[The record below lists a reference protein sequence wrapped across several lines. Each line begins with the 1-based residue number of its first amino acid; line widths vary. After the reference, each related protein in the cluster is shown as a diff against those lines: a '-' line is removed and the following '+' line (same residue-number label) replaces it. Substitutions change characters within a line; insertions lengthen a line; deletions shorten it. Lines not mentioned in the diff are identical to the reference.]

1 MADFL
6 NIGLTGLMA
15 AQAKLNVVSNNISNA
30 DTPGYSRQTVIQTT
44 QPSQYMGYGYQG
56 LGARVTGVDRA
67 YDQFLQRQLLQSQS
81 QASYYQT
88 YNDQIAPI
96 DNLVADPDAGLS
108 TAMQQFFDAV
118 QEVADSPSDLAARQS
133 MLSQS
138 NVLVNR
144 FQLLAGQLNEIDAG
158 VEQSLSLTAKDI
170 TQYGQQIARLNQEIV
185 RATGA
190 GNGAAPNDLL
200 DQRDQ
205 ALAQLSQ
212 LVNVHAVI
220 DDKGMMTVFIG
231 NGQALVQG
239 VQSATIAASS
249 DPAQPSR
256 SQITYQIGTGA
267 AMVLPESQLSGG
279 QLGALLDFRRQTLE
293 PMQDQLGFVATALA
307 AKFNEVHASG
317 YGLDG
322 STGKS
327 YFSGIDLSLPVQ
339 TTGSAGSAVSVPFA
353 SPLKLEAL
361 RPDTYILSSTNGT
374 LTVTRQSDGT
384 IFPNSNFPDLTQP
397 IDGLDFSGVSLQPGE
412 TAVIAP
418 YRNAASSIGVAIT
431 DPRQIAAAE
440 EDPTGTVAPGSGP
453 ADNRNALLLAGIQ
466 TDKFLYDNGS
476 GKGTATLQSA
486 YATAVATLGA
496 KASEV
501 KNGASSSQ
509 ALHDQIKAQYDNFA
523 GVNLDEEAA
532 NLIRFQQAYLA
543 ASKVMQTS
551 QKLFD
556 AVLAIAG

>member
-15 AQAKLNVVSNNISNA
+15 AQAKLNIATNNISNA
-30 DTPGYSRQTVIQTT
+30 DTPGYSRQTAIQTT
-44 QPSQYMGYGYQG
+44 QPSQYVGYGYQG
-56 LGARVTGVDRA
+56 LGARVTGIDRA

-88 YNDQIAPI
+88 YSDQIAPI

-118 QEVADSPSDLAARQS
+118 QEVADNPSDLAARQS

-138 NVLVNR
+138 SVLVNR
-144 FQLLAGQLNEIDAG
+144 FQLLSGQLNEIDAG

-170 TQYGQQIARLNQEIV
+170 TQYGQQIAQLNQQIV

-212 LVNVHAVI
+212 LVNVHSVI

-239 VQSATIAASS
+239 VQSATIATQP

-256 SQITYQIGTGA
+256 TQITYKIGTGS

-293 PMQDQLGFVATALA
+293 PMQDQLGFVATTLA
-307 AKFNEVHASG
+307 AKFNEVHESG

-322 STGKS
+322 STGNP
-327 YFSGIDLSLPVQ
+327 YFSGIDLTQPVT
-339 TTGSAGSAVSVPFA
+339 TTGSTGSTVAVPFA
-353 SPLKLEAL
+353 SPLDLSAL
-361 RPDTYILSSTNGT
+361 RPDTYLVSNNNGALS
-374 LTVTRQSDGT
+374 VTRQSDGKV
-384 IFPNSNFPDLTQP
+384 FDVSANSV
-397 IDGLDFSGVSLQPGE
+397 IDGLDFSGVTTLQAGE

-453 ADNRNALLLAGIQ
+453 ADNRNALTLAGIQ
-466 TDKFLYDNGS
+466 TEKFLYD
-476 GKGTATLQSA
+476 KTATLQSA
-486 YATAVATLGA
+486 YATAVAAVGA

-556 AVLAIAG
+556 SVLAIAG

>member
-88 YNDQIAPI
+88 YSDQIAPI

-118 QEVADSPSDLAARQS
+118 QEVADNPSDLAARQS

-138 NVLVNR
+138 SVLVNR
-144 FQLLAGQLNEIDAG
+144 FQLLSGQLNEIDAG

-170 TQYGQQIARLNQEIV
+170 TQYGQQIAQLNQQIV

-212 LVNVHAVI
+212 LVNVHSVI

-239 VQSATIAASS
+239 VQSATIATQP

-256 SQITYQIGTGA
+256 TQITYQIGTGS

-293 PMQDQLGFVATALA
+293 PMQDQLGFVATTLA
-307 AKFNEVHASG
+307 AKFNEVHESG

-322 STGKS
+322 STGNP
-327 YFSGIDLSLPVQ
+327 YFSGIDLTQPVT
-339 TTGSAGSAVSVPFA
+339 TTGSAGSTVAVPFA

-453 ADNRNALLLAGIQ
+453 ADNRNALALAGIQ
-466 TDKFLYDNGS
+466 TDKFLYD
-476 GKGTATLQSA
+476 KTATLQSA

>member
-15 AQAKLNVVSNNISNA
+15 SQAKLNVASHNIANA
-30 DTPGYSRQTVIQTT
+30 DTPGYSRQSAVQTT
-44 QPSQYMGYGYQG
+44 QPSQYMGYGYVGQ
-56 LGARVTGVDRA
+56 GARVVDVERA
-67 YDQFLQRQLLQSQS
+67 YDQFLHKQLLQSQS
-81 QASYYQT
+81 QASYYQN
-88 YNDQIAPI
+88 YSDLVAPI
-96 DNLVADPDAGLS
+96 DNLIADPDAGLS
-108 TAMQQFFDAV
+108 SAMSQFFDAV
-118 QEVADSPSDLAARQS
+118 QEVANNPSNIAARQT

-138 NVLVNR
+138 EVLVNR
-144 FQLLAGQLNEIDAG
+144 FQLLSGQLDEIDAS
-158 VEQSLSLTAKDI
+158 VEQNIALAAQDI
-170 TQYGQQIARLNQEIV
+170 TQYGQQIARLNQEIS
-185 RATGA
+185 RALGV
-190 GNGAAPNDLL
+190 GNGASPNDLL

-205 ALAQLSQ
+205 ALAELAKR
-212 LVNVHAVI
+212 VNVQAVV

-239 VQSATIAASS
+239 TQSATIATRP

-256 SQITYQIGTGA
+256 TQVTYQIGNGA
-267 AMVLPESQLSGG
+267 ALALPESQLNGG
-279 QLGALLDFRRQTLE
+279 ELGALLAFRREALE
-293 PMQDQLGFVATALA
+293 PVQDQLGFLATALA

-322 STGKS
+322 STGKP
-327 YFSGIDLSLPVQ
+327 YFSGIDLAQPVV
-339 TTGSAGSAVSVPFA
+339 SAGSQGSTVSVSFA
-353 SPLKLEAL
+353 TNVKLSAL
-361 RPDTYILSSTNGT
+361 RPDTYTISNDNGT
-374 LTVTRQSDGT
+374 LSVTRQSDGARFT
-384 IFPNSNFPDLTQP
+384 DLSVP
-397 IDGLDFSGVSLQPGE
+397 IDGLVFSGVTLQTGE

-418 YRNAASSIGVAIT
+418 YRDAASSIGVAIT
-431 DPRQIAAAE
+431 DPRQIAAAQD
-440 EDPTGTVAPGSGP
+440 DPTGVVALGSGP
-453 ADNRNALLLAGIQ
+453 ADNRNALALAGIQ
-466 TDKFLYDNGS
+466 TDKFLYD
-476 GKGTATLQSA
+476 KTATLQSA

>member
-15 AQAKLNVVSNNISNA
+15 SQAKLNVTSNNIANA
-30 DTPGYSRQTVIQTT
+30 DTPGYSRQTAIQTT

-56 LGARVTGVDRA
+56 MGTQVTGIDRA

-88 YNDQIAPI
+88 YSDQIAPI

-108 TAMQQFFDAV
+108 TAMQQFFNAV
-118 QEVADSPSDLAARQS
+118 QEVADNPSDLAARQT

-138 NVLVNR
+138 EVLVNR
-144 FQLLAGQLNEIDAG
+144 FQLLSGQLDEIDAS
-158 VEQSLSLTAKDI
+158 VEQNIALAAQEI
-170 TQYGQQIARLNQEIV
+170 TQYGQQIAQLNQQIV
-185 RATGA
+185 QATGA

-212 LVNVHAVI
+212 LVNVHSVI

-239 VQSATIAASS
+239 TQSATIATRP

-256 SQITYQIGTGA
+256 TQITYQIGTGS

-293 PMQDQLGFVATALA
+293 PMQDQLGFVATTLA
-307 AKFNEVHASG
+307 AKFNEVHESG

-322 STGKS
+322 STGNP
-327 YFSGIDLSLPVQ
+327 YFSGIDLTQPVT
-339 TTGSAGSAVSVPFA
+339 TTGSAGSTVAVPFA
-353 SPLKLEAL
+353 SPLDLSAL
-361 RPDTYILSSTNGT
+361 RPDTYLVSNTNGT
-374 LTVTRQSDGT
+374 LSVTRQSDGKV
-384 IFPNSNFPDLTQP
+384 FDVSANSV
-397 IDGLDFSGVSLQPGE
+397 IDGLDFSGVTTLQAGE

-418 YRNAASSIGVAIT
+418 YRNAASNIGVAIT
-431 DPRQIAAAE
+431 DPRQIAAAQA
-440 EDPTGTVAPGSGP
+440 DPTGTVAPGSGP
-453 ADNRNALLLAGIQ
+453 ADNRNALTLAGIQ
-466 TDKFLYDNGS
+466 TEKFLYDNGS
-476 GKGTATLQSA
+476 GKATATLQSA
-486 YATAVATLGA
+486 YATAVAAVGA

-556 AVLAIAG
+556 SVLAIAG